1 MSANGRRSKL
11 FERLTELEDEFRT
24 LLLEDVRRCAAGVWG
39 IFRRNADLY
48 ESAELRERLAQLD
61 GLADDIGSL
70 RRQLGEPAELPL
82 LTRYR
87 DYCAMRGPNA
97 PGEPKLAER
106 FLAEFDTP
114 TKG

>member
-1 MSANGRRSKL
+1 MSAAGRRAKL
-11 FERLTELEDEFRT
+11 LERLNELEDEFRT

-39 IFRRNADLY
+39 IFRQNSDLY
-48 ESAELRERLAQLD
+48 EPPDLRDRLARLD
-61 GLADDIGSL
+61 GLADAIVSL
-70 RRQLGEPAELPL
+70 RRQLGEPAEFPI

-106 FLAEFDTP
+106 FLLEFGAT
-114 TKG
+114 TE